1 MNSFH
6 ITLRTPPEILGMIS
20 SYLSEEDLFSASQV
34 CSYWRSVLISIPYLW
49 VRISCDDVPRTTVS
63 LERSKSLPIQLL
75 VDSSPS
81 NVALENV
88 LLHKNAV
95 ASLTFNYEPTAT
107 SQLPQLLRFSGPTVE
122 QLHLYTD
129 HIYLSGD
136 QEETLRASWQ
146 GDFPSLRELFASD
159 FYIPVDQLA
168 APNLVHLS
176 LEHTEFRRDATV
188 PKFLDMLHGCPLLET
203 LLIGS
208 SSAITPGPTRDRT
221 SVRLLHLR
229 CIEMGSFEVRSGLI
243 TYLDLPLG
251 VSVGFRQMDLS
262 DILRVDVPL
271 TVLASI
277 QHVLGGIGIRCVTL
291 AAPPDSNSPR
301 HLLIRFE
308 GLRDSLEITTSSMYN
323 HPQGQDILFGPE
335 GVLFSYSPRIE
346 NVTELHVV
354 GCSFES
360 GQELIHVNRAMPKLV
375 TISFFH
381 CNNPPLQ
388 FAPQNPSSPPFPRLE
403 RVMVLGVESG
413 LEEMARARKDLG
425 IPLKTLIVGR
435 GPKGSGYENLE
446 LDHTVL
452 AELVEDLRIGCP
464 TMVLDWETGNEV
476 QNLWSTVRSYG
487 PVSLTDIPVI
497 LVLTTFCSSFS
508 KYCPHRLS
516 FSDLML
522 RGRTARVRGLTL
534 NGHHKVY

>member
-1 MNSFH
+1 MALDHVLPAGKDIVSLSVNH
-6 ITLRTPPEILGMIS
+6 DPDKIS
-20 SYLSEEDLFSASQV
+20 ELHPLFTSS
-34 CSYWRSVLISIPYLW
+34 R
-49 VRISCDDVPRTTVS
+49 RS
-63 LERSKSLPIQLL
+63 LERLQVHTDHS
-75 VDSSPS
+75 
-81 NVALENV
+81 E
-88 LLHKNAV
+88 
-95 ASLTFNYEPTAT
+95 
-107 SQLPQLLRFSGPTVE
+107 LRFLWTYE
-122 QLHLYTD
+122 KAIL
-129 HIYLSGD
+129 
-136 QEETLRASWQ
+136 
-146 GDFPSLRELFASD
+146 GDFPSLRELFD
-159 FYIPVDQLA
+159 TQHIIPVDRLTV
-168 APNLVHLS
+168 PNLVHLA
-176 LEHTEFRRDATV
+176 LEHTGYEGFESVTV
-188 PKFLDMLHGCPLLET
+188 QTILDMLSGCPLLET

-221 SVRLLHLR
+221 SVRLPHLR

-452 AELVEDLRIGCP
+452 AELVEDLRVGCP

-487 PVSLTDIPVI
+487 PVSPTDTPVI
-497 LVLTTFCSSFS
+497 LGLTTFCSSFS
-508 KYCPHRLS
+508 KYCPRRLS
-516 FSDLML
+516 SFDLML
-522 RGRTARVRGLTL
+522 RGRMAQVRGLTL